1 ERLQVVRHEL
11 LPDLRGEAAAVDRA
25 AGGVPDRLTTAG
37 ADPRGRRDLRRVADH
52 PGLRVLARLRITL
65 VVLVRT
71 GLARALVRRRAGQVG
86 LRQYALQ
93 RLGDVARDGAVGL
106 LVGVER
112 GFALLCGRRRLVE
125 QHLAVGRLELRHE
138 VGVALDAVGGERGV
152 GASHVR
158 RRDLGLTTADGDV
171 AVEAAH

>member
-1 ERLQVVRHEL
+1 GLLGGLLRGVVHDRRLRAQHLLELAERFGLERLQVVRHEL

-71 GLARALVRRRAGQVG
+71 GLARALVRRR
-86 LRQYALQ
+86 
-93 RLGDVARDGAVGL
+93 
-106 LVGVER
+106 
-112 GFALLCGRRRLVE
+112 
-125 QHLAVGRLELRHE
+125 
-138 VGVALDAVGGERGV
+138 
-152 GASHVR
+152 
-158 RRDLGLTTADGDV
+158 
-171 AVEAAH
+171 